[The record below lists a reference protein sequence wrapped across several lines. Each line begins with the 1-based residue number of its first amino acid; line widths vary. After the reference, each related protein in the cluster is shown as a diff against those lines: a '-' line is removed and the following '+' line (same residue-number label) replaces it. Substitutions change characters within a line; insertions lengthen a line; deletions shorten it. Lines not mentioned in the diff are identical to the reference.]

1 MRNYGYTVSNNV
13 VIYYVAMSSVILRFV
28 NEVVGG
34 IYILIMLILV
44 LWGNII
50 LVCILY
56 SLDY

>member
-44 LWGNII
+44 LSGNIN